1 MHFHYVVPGDDF
13 SCAGSASAEMKKKL
27 KQLGI
32 PFDIIK
38 RTAVAMYEAEINM
51 VVHAGGG
58 EADIDILDDKIV
70 IVMKDHGNGIADIEK
85 AMQEGFSTAP
95 QIVQELGFGA
105 GMGLPNMKRNSD
117 FMTIDSKIGVGTT
130 VTMRID
136 LSQQESSETDGANGA
151 AATPVL
157 AANSTN
163 AVFAENGATV
173 SKNAENPQGGG

>member
-1 MHFHYVVPGDDF
+1 MHFHYNVSGDDF

-58 EADIDILDDKIV
+58 EADIDILDDEIV
-70 IVMKDHGNGIADIEK
+70 IVMKDHGNGIPDIEQ
-85 AMQEGFSTAP
+85 AMKEGFSTAP
-95 QIVQELGFGA
+95 QLVQELGFGA

-117 FMTIDSKIGVGTT
+117 FMTIDSKVGEGTT
-130 VTMRID
+130 VTMKIH
-136 LSQQESSETDGANGA
+136 LLPQEAPAQAVGET
-151 AATPVL
+151 
-157 AANSTN
+157 
-163 AVFAENGATV
+163 
-173 SKNAENPQGGG
+173 GGP